1 VLVPRNISSAVTIAQ
16 VARVAGVSDITVSR
30 VLRDSGPVSALTRRR
45 VLHAVQATGYV
56 YNQLA
61 GALASSRSSL
71 VGVVLPSL
79 SNNVFPE
86 VMAGINAAL
95 ARSGFQPVVGVT
107 DYDLSVEQELVRA
120 MLAWKPAAL
129 ILAGL
134 EHTRETTRMLEAA
147 GIRVIEIMDIDQR
160 PIDLAIGLSHRA
172 AGAATARHLAARGY
186 RKFGYVGHDL
196 GRDRRAESRHEGLCG
211 WLAEHGLPQP
221 VDLLADGPSSVR
233 AGSEGLATL
242 LQQSPDRDVV
252 VFSNDDMAVGGV
264 FHCLSAGISL
274 PGQLGIFGFNG
285 LDIGRALPQ
294 PLSTIRS
301 NRERIGQLAVEA
313 FLATPKRPE
322 AREVIDTGFEIVQ
335 GATA

>member
-1 VLVPRNISSAVTIAQ
+1 
-16 VARVAGVSDITVSR
+16 
-30 VLRDSGPVSALTRRR
+30 
-45 VLHAVQATGYV
+45 
-56 YNQLA
+56 
-61 GALASSRSSL
+61 
-71 VGVVLPSL
+71 
-79 SNNVFPE
+79 
-86 VMAGINAAL
+86 
-95 ARSGFQPVVGVT
+95 
-107 DYDLSVEQELVRA
+107 
-120 MLAWKPAAL
+120 
-129 ILAGL
+129 
-134 EHTRETTRMLEAA
+134 
-147 GIRVIEIMDIDQR
+147 
-160 PIDLAIGLSHRA
+160 
-172 AGAATARHLAARGY
+172 
-186 RKFGYVGHDL
+186 
-196 GRDRRAESRHEGLCG
+196 
-211 WLAEHGLPQP
+211 
-221 VDLLADGPSSVR
+221 
-233 AGSEGLATL
+233 